1 MYGIFTA
8 IISIAIVVSY
18 VPSPLI
24 QVIDTD
30 LDTLNS
36 HPENGC
42 YIRGLFLEGAW
53 WDNASHELAD
63 SRPKELYT
71 DMPVMWLIPIA
82 SRKPPET
89 GVYICPV
96 YKTLT
101 KAGMFL
107 IVQLRSYVYKLYTAT
122 LYLRTCTY
130 VTEYAKTAHPT

>member
-1 MYGIFTA
+1 M
-8 IISIAIVVSY
+8 
-18 VPSPLI
+18 
-24 QVIDTD
+24 IDTD

-36 HPENGC
+36 RPENGC
-42 YIRGLFLEGAW
+42 YIRGLYLEGAR
-53 WDNASHELAD
+53 WDNASHELAE

-71 DMPVMWLIPIA
+71 DMPVMWLIPTA

-101 KAGMFL
+101 RAGMFL

-122 LYLRTCTY
+122 LYLHTCTY
-130 VTEYAKTAHPT
+130 VTEYAKTGLTCTSNIIIYSTSYALCQICIHIA